1 MSLATIKEDIE
12 TRFVANWSGTTLD
25 KVRFEN
31 VQFTPPENLEWVSL
45 DTIFANS
52 TNAAI
57 HSGLDTRVNGF
68 IVIDCY
74 GPPDDGSRGVLN
86 LIDSASA
93 IFENTQF
100 NSIQCLAARPR
111 HIGIMN
117 TQGSDST
124 WYIYRVSI
132 PFYKYVT

>member
-1 MSLATIKEDIE
+1 MSLATIKEDVE

-31 VQFTPPENLEWVSL
+31 TPFTPPNTEWVSL
-45 DTIFANS
+45 DIVFANS
-52 TNAAI
+52 ENTAI
-57 HSGLDTRVNGF
+57 HCNMDTRVKGF
-68 IVIDCY
+68 IVIDGY

-86 LIDSASA
+86 LIDSANT

-117 TQGSDST
+117 TQGSDAV
-124 WYIYRVSI
+124 WYVYRTSI
-132 PFYKYVT
+132 PFYKYV